1 MFVVYPEALLQI
13 PLSALWAFLFFVMII
28 LLGIDTQ
35 VDFFSVS
42 VCLSVTSQKFKRT
55 ELVFGMEASFSI
67 SSLCYKEI
75 RVGLYSKIW
84 VLSSGTCH
92 FDCGLRKFFHG

>member
-35 VDFFSVS
+35 VDLSVS
-42 VCLSVTSQKFKRT
+42 VRLSVTSQKFKRT
-55 ELVFGMEASFSI
+55 ELVFGMEASSSI

-84 VLSSGTCH
+84 VLSSGSVSFKLWT
-92 FDCGLRKFFHG
+92 